1 MTIEV
6 ETRAVEV
13 ESGWR
18 DNDGFTVSFNQGEG
32 PRTNPRGE
40 FPTGPAVG
48 SPMPNVQSTDSFGNV
63 FDLHTVAKGK
73 PAIFIFQR
81 SAVW

>member
-1 MTIEV
+1 MVIQV
-6 ETRAVEV
+6 ETHAVEADG
-13 ESGWR
+13 GWKDR
-18 DNDGFTVSFNQGEG
+18 DGFTVSFNQGEG

-40 FPTGPAVG
+40 FPTGPAIG
-48 SPMPNVQSTDSFGNV
+48 EPMPNVVSTDSYGNA
-63 FDLHTVAKGK
+63 FDLHAAAAGK

>member
-1 MTIEV
+1 MAIAV
-6 ETRAVEV
+6 ETRAVEADG
-13 ESGWR
+13 GWK
-18 DNDGFTVSFNQGEG
+18 DEDGFTVSFNQGEG

-48 SPMPNVQSTDSFGNV
+48 TAMPNVVSTDSFGEP
-63 FDLHTVAKGK
+63 FDLHAVTAGK